1 MRKGKAG
8 RVLRRAFRFHGLRK
22 RSSLTAGDVSI
33 SGKFAAGRDINI
45 RSLSVKSQEGPSPG
59 KLSKVRR
66 KLLRK
71 TLPAWLEEDRR
82 LFLPETPFSL
92 QFPVI
97 ATYGIDRVSHP
108 RASALS
114 IVGNRDVELFDENS
128 ILVAHKRAFGHLL
141 VLGEAGSGKT
151 HLIHQVMNQML
162 AEASS
167 DTDEP
172 IPFYLSLSRWDG
184 DSDSMW
190 DWCVSEIAATY
201 SVGRSF
207 LEGWR
212 ERGGMALLLDGLD
225 DLRLKDRRQCVS
237 EINSM
242 LSDWVGMPVIVACRT
257 REYGEI
263 GKRLRLRGSLEIDP
277 ISSKGVLDIIQAL
290 GSGHAG
296 LMKAVVVDRSLRSL
310 LQSPLFLALA
320 ISTYEGS
327 DHEEVPK
334 GKNARESLIE
344 RYLEISRSRSG
355 LSRSDFGRDTWLPY
369 IAASM
374 RSRREIDFQ
383 PDRAPVLF
391 LPQSLKRTVEKKVK
405 RRVLMAE
412 IIPSVLIRASVTAL
426 APDSQAQIVYAILTV
441 VFPAATSWIAIRFA
455 VSDLW
460 VTPTARVT
468 PVRKLAF
475 GYIYRLTLVLVVEG
489 AIATLLSNF
498 VPSWKIVIS
507 LAVLVFPCGA
517 IWPTIF
523 LMRGSQPSGVDHYP
537 SRPGGE
543 LRSLAGT
550 VGAVAAMVGIGLY
563 VGLTISF
570 KSLSPALLP
579 GMLLDPLLNAI
590 FFLPP
595 LMVLAGLRNGGSDL
609 IRRVT
614 CIQVMADYG
623 ILPERYF
630 RSLELV
636 RKSSLFVP
644 RGGSLEF
651 RHSLIR
657 DYLAEFH
664 RKTPS
669 LGDHVALG
677 LQSVAK

>member
-1 MRKGKAG
+1 MRTGRAG
-8 RVLRRAFRFHGLRK
+8 RALRRALSLRK
-22 RSSLTAGDVSI
+22 RSSPTAGDIRI

-45 RSLSVKSQEGPSPG
+45 HNLSVKSQDGPSPG

-82 LFLPETPFSL
+82 LFLPETPLSL

-97 ATYGIDRVSHP
+97 ASFGIDKVAHP

-114 IVGNRDVELFDENS
+114 IAGNRNAELFDERS
-128 ILVAHKRAFGHLL
+128 ILIAHKRAFGHLL
-141 VLGEAGSGKT
+141 VLGDAGAGKT

-162 AEASS
+162 ADACS

-225 DLRLKDRRQCVS
+225 DLKLKDRRQCVS
-237 EINSM
+237 EINTM

-263 GKRLRLRGSLEIDP
+263 GRRLRLRGSLEIEP
-277 ISSKGVLDIIQAL
+277 IASKGVLDIIQSL
-290 GSGHAG
+290 GGSHAG
-296 LMKAVVVDRSLRSL
+296 LMKAVMVDRSLRSL

-320 ISTYEGS
+320 ISAYEGV
-327 DHEEVPK
+327 DQEAVPK
-334 GKNARESLIE
+334 GKNARQSLIE

-369 IAASM
+369 VAASM

-391 LPQSLKRTVEKKVK
+391 LPQSLKRSVEKKVK
-405 RRVLMAE
+405 RRVLMVE
-412 IIPSVLIRASVTAL
+412 IIPSILARAVVTVL
-426 APDSQAQIVYAILTV
+426 APDSRAQIVYAILTV
-441 VFPAATSWIAIRFA
+441 IFPAATSWIAIRFA

-460 VTPTARVT
+460 ATPTARVT

-475 GYIYRLTLVLVVEG
+475 GYIYRLTLVFVIEG
-489 AIATLLSNF
+489 AIATALSNF
-498 VPSWKIVIS
+498 APSWNVVIDI
-507 LAVLVFPCGA
+507 AVLIFPCGT

-550 VGAVAAMVGIGLY
+550 ACAVAAMVGLGLY

-570 KSLSPALLP
+570 SSLAPALRS

-614 CIQVMADYG
+614 CIQVMADCE
-623 ILPERYF
+623 ILPGGYF
-630 RSLELV
+630 RSLELL

-664 RKTPS
+664 RKIPP
-669 LGDHVALG
+669 LGDHVSLG